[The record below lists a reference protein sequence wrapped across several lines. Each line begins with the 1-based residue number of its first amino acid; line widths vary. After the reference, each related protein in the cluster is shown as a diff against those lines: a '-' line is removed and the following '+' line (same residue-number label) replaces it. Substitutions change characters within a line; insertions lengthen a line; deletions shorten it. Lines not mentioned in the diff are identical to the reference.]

1 MKFSILFPR
10 LALAALSMVMAS
22 CGGTGVTAT
31 NPAAIAKF
39 RVAPTSGSDI
49 NYSVHSMGGPDL
61 VAGALPQ
68 LALEIDRMNFEKVHG
83 AGLRSISQ
91 NLPQD
96 LVPKVDRRLRSKL
109 QSTGRVTTTGGGLLR
124 VEVEQV
130 GVLSPPN
137 PVGTNS
143 GMLVNPFIIA
153 KVTIEDPS
161 GRVVVQD
168 RILGLGETA
177 GYKGITYARQYL
189 KGTKRKSLPF
199 LHPKT
204 GKSASTYGANPALLR
219 RDFDSAVHALGEDLD
234 VFLKEVYGT
243 P

>member
-1 MKFSILFPR
+1 MKLSMLLLR
-10 LALAALSMVMAS
+10 LLRAALFTVLAS
-22 CGGTGVTAT
+22 CGTGVTAT
-31 NPAAIAKF
+31 NSADIAKF
-39 RVAPTSGSDI
+39 RVAPTSGSQI

-61 VAGALPQ
+61 QVGAVPQ
-68 LALEIDRMNFEKVHG
+68 LLMEIDRMNFEKTHG
-83 AGLRSISQ
+83 SGLRSIAQ

-96 LVPKVDRRLRSKL
+96 LVPKVDRKL
-109 QSTGRVTTTGGGLLR
+109 QSKLAATGRVTRTGGGLLR

-137 PVGTNS
+137 PVGTIG

-177 GYKGITYARQYL
+177 GYKGITFARQYL

-234 VFLKEVYGT
+234 VFLKEVYGAS
-243 P
+243 